1 MDYPLIKMTAEQYQ
15 NQMVRISVLIANLS
29 MLADK
34 IGRQLDI
41 NHLHS
46 ISEEELKQMQDNL
59 IEQYNA
65 SFKQSPQERAPK
77 SDPSYK

>member
-1 MDYPLIKMTAEQYQ
+1 MKAEQYQ
-15 NQMVRISVLIANLS
+15 NQMVRISGLIANLL

-46 ISEEELKQMQDNL
+46 LNEEELRQLQDNF

-77 SDPSYK
+77 SDPSYIMKIDKK